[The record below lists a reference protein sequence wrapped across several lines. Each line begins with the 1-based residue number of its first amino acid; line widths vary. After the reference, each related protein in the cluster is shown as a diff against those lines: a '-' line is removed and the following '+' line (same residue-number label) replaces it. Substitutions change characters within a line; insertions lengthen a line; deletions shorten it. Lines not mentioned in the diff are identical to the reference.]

1 MQWGCMDFRLLT
13 FGDLRLVDGKGSIVP
28 FPEKGLLSICFLLT
42 SSSTQKARA
51 ELAEFLWGDIPL
63 DKALANLRQT
73 LSRVKNRQDELGI
86 ELLLID
92 QATVSVNVR
101 AFTNDLALLTAVS
114 QTNPH
119 TALEELLQL
128 GRWDFLART
137 EVIGGSGR
145 MWLRTQRDRIKTQM
159 LTTLRDAISAMSEG
173 ADATVIKEA
182 ALRLFEAH
190 PEDET
195 VYQILGETYA
205 GEPQLES
212 ARHIFE
218 SRRKYRWG
226 ELPVD
231 PDPQTL
237 SVARR
242 LFERQRSVA
251 PPLREQATP
260 QLEIVPPVP
269 RGPPKLVLLPPVNL
283 ASSHQTAVFLSS
295 ALLEDITVGLCV
307 LKTVTMVAHYT
318 AEKIALHLD
327 RDAMLER
334 YAINYVLDT
343 RLNFDGSIYWLFAQL
358 IYAGNDEVIWA
369 ERFSMEA
376 QNLPRQHRE
385 IAQRIVASVASYIE
399 RNEFSRD
406 YFERNPEA
414 YRQYLLG
421 QRHLKRLDLPDIRR
435 ARKAF
440 QTALKENP
448 YFSPALSGVARTYHL
463 EWLVTAQGDA
473 RLLKLA
479 EEEAG
484 KAIATG
490 QDIVGGY
497 HQFGVAKLYQGAFDE
512 SIEAFELAETIS
524 PHYADVIADYADT
537 LMHASK
543 PGEALEKVERAIKL
557 NPLSPDLY
565 FWTAAS
571 ANYSLQRYEDASAYI
586 ERMADPSQA
595 ARLAAASAAMA
606 GDTRKAKAL
615 VRKVKETYPD
625 FKIDT
630 WLSIVPLREQ
640 WQKDQYREG
649 LRRAGFD

>member
-1 MQWGCMDFRLLT
+1 MDFRLLT
-13 FGDLRLVDGKGSIVP
+13 FGDLRLVDGTGATVP
-28 FPEKGLLSICFLLT
+28 FPEKGLLSLCFLLT
-42 SSSTQKARA
+42 SPSPQKNRA

-63 DKALANLRQT
+63 DKGLANLRQT

-86 ELLLID
+86 GLLLIE
-92 QATVSVNVR
+92 QATVSANLQ
-101 AFTNDLALLTAVS
+101 AFTTDLALLDAVS

-137 EVIGGSGR
+137 EVIGGTAR
-145 MWLRTQRDRIKTQM
+145 MWLRTQRDRIKTKM
-159 LTTLRDAISAMSEG
+159 LTTLRDAIAAMG
-173 ADATVIKEA
+173 KDADATIVKEA

-242 LFERQRSVA
+242 LFERQRSIA
-251 PPLREQATP
+251 PQLREKAP
-260 QLEIVPPVP
+260 SQLEVIPPVP
-269 RGPPKLVLLPPVNL
+269 RGPPKLALLPPVNT
-283 ASSHQTAVFLSS
+283 SSNYQPAVFLSA

-318 AEKIALHLD
+318 AEKIALNLD
-327 RDAMLER
+327 RGAMLEK

-343 RLNFDGSIYWLFAQL
+343 RLSFDGSAYWLFAQL
-358 IYAGNDEVIWA
+358 VYAGNDEVIWA

-376 QNLPRQHRE
+376 QDLPRQHRE
-385 IAQRIVASVASYIE
+385 IGQRVVASVASYIE

-421 QRHLKRLDLPDIRR
+421 QRHLKHLDLPDIRR

-440 QTALKENP
+440 QAALKENP

-543 PGEALEKVERAIKL
+543 PSEALEKVERAIKL

-571 ANYSLQRYEDASAYI
+571 ANYSLQRYEDAGAYI
-586 ERMADPSQA
+586 SRMADPSQA
-595 ARLAAASAAMA
+595 ARLAAATAAMA
-606 GDTRKAKAL
+606 GDMRKAKAL

>member
-1 MQWGCMDFRLLT
+1 MDFRLLT
-13 FGDLRLVDGKGSIVP
+13 FGDLRLVDGTGSTVP

-42 SSSTQKARA
+42 SSSTRKPRA
-51 ELAEFLWGDIPL
+51 ELAEFLWGDIPM

-73 LSRVKNRQDELGI
+73 LSRVKSRQDELGL
-86 ELLLID
+86 ELLLIE
-92 QATVSVNVR
+92 QATVSVNVQ
-101 AFTNDLALLTAVS
+101 AFTNDLALLNAVS

-137 EVIGGSGR
+137 EVIGGLAR

-159 LTTLRDAISAMSEG
+159 LTTLRDAIAAMSKD
-173 ADATVIKEA
+173 ADATIVKEA

-242 LFERQRSVA
+242 LFERQRNVA
-251 PPLREQATP
+251 PQLRQEATP
-260 QLEIVPPVP
+260 RLEIVPPAP
-269 RGPPKLVLLPPVNL
+269 RGPPKLALLPPVNL
-283 ASSHQTAVFLSS
+283 AQNHQTAVFLSS

-318 AEKIALHLD
+318 AEKIALHFD
-327 RDAMLER
+327 RAAMLER
-334 YAINYVLDT
+334 YGINYVLDT
-343 RLNFDGSIYWLFAQL
+343 RLSFDGSAYWLFTQL

-376 QNLPRQHRE
+376 QDLPRQHRE
-385 IAQRIVASVASYIE
+385 IAQRVVASVASYIE

-421 QRHLKRLDLPDIRR
+421 QRHLKHLDLPDIRR

-512 SIEAFELAETIS
+512 SIGAFELAETIS

-537 LMHASK
+537 LQHASQ
-543 PGEALEKVERAIKL
+543 PREALEKVERAIKL

-565 FWTAAS
+565 LWTAAG
-571 ANYSLQRYEDASAYI
+571 ANYCLERYEDANAYI

-595 ARLAAASAAMA
+595 ARLAAASAAMS
-606 GDTRKAKAL
+606 GNMRKAKTL

-625 FKIDT
+625 FEINT
-630 WLSIVPLREQ
+630 WLSIVPFRQQ
-640 WQKDQYREG
+640 WQKDLYREG
-649 LRRAGFD
+649 LKRAGF

>member
-13 FGDLRLVDGKGSIVP
+13 FGDLRLVDGTGSTVP

-42 SSSTQKARA
+42 SLAQKKTRA

-86 ELLLID
+86 ALLVIE
-92 QATVSVNVR
+92 QATVSVNVQ
-101 AFTNDLALLTAVS
+101 AFTSDLALLNAGS
-114 QTNPH
+114 QTDPH

-137 EVIGGSGR
+137 EVIGGQAR
-145 MWLRTQRDRIKTQM
+145 MWLHVQRDRIKTQM
-159 LTTLRDAISAMSEG
+159 LTTLRDAIAAMSKD
-173 ADATVIKEA
+173 ADPTIVKEA

-195 VYQILGETYA
+195 IYQILGETYA

-226 ELPVD
+226 ELPAD

-251 PPLREQATP
+251 PQLREVPGP
-260 QLEIVPPVP
+260 QVEIVPPER
-269 RGPPKLVLLPPVNL
+269 RGPPKLALLPPVNT
-283 ASSHQTAVFLSS
+283 ASNHQAAIFLSS

-318 AEKIALHLD
+318 AEKIALHFD
-327 RDAMLER
+327 RAAMLEK
-334 YAINYVLDT
+334 YGINYMLDT
-343 RLNFDGSIYWLFAQL
+343 RLSFDGSAYWLFAQL

-376 QNLPRQHRE
+376 QALPHQHRE
-385 IAQRIVASVASYIE
+385 IAQRIVAFVASYVE

-406 YFERNPEA
+406 YFERNPVV
-414 YRQYLLG
+414 YHQYLLG
-421 QRHLKRLDLPDIRR
+421 QRYLKNLGLPDIRR

-440 QTALKENP
+440 QAALKENP
-448 YFSPALSGVARTYHL
+448 YFSPALSGMARTYHL
-463 EWLVTAQGDA
+463 EWFLTARGDA
-473 RLLKLA
+473 DLLKRI

-490 QDIVGGY
+490 QDLANGY
-497 HQFGVAKLYQGAFDE
+497 REFAAAKLFQGDFDE
-512 SIEAFELAETIS
+512 SLNSFELAETIS
-524 PHYADVIADYADT
+524 PHHADIITDYADA
-537 LMHASK
+537 LVHASQ
-543 PGEALEKVERAIKL
+543 PGRALEKMERAIKL
-557 NPLSPDLY
+557 NPMSPDFY
-565 FWTAAS
+565 YWTAAGASYFLEQYDQAASYIDRMGDS
-571 ANYSLQRYEDASAYI
+571 A
-586 ERMADPSQA
+586 PA
-595 ARLAAASAAMA
+595 ARLAAAVAGMA
-606 GDTRKAKAL
+606 GDTRKAKRL
-615 VRKVKETYPD
+615 VRKVKETYPEFEVD
-625 FKIDT
+625 K
-630 WLSIVPLREQ
+630 WLSVVPMREQ
-640 WQKDQYREG
+640 WQKEHYREG
-649 LRRAGFD
+649 LKRAGFS

>member
-1 MQWGCMDFRLLT
+1 MDFRLLT
-13 FGDLRLVDGKGSIVP
+13 FGDLRLVDGTGSTVP
-28 FPEKGLLSICFLLT
+28 FPEKGLLAACFLLT
-42 SSSTQKARA
+42 SSSTQKPRA

-73 LSRVKNRQDELGI
+73 LSRVKSRQDELRI
-86 ELLLID
+86 ELLRIE
-92 QATVSVNVR
+92 QATVGINVQ
-101 AFTNDLALLTAVS
+101 AFTNDLASLNAVS
-114 QTNPH
+114 QADPH
-119 TALEELLQL
+119 AALKELLQL

-137 EVIGGSGR
+137 EVIGGLAR

-159 LTTLRDAISAMSEG
+159 LTTLRDAIAAPGEG
-173 ADATVIKEA
+173 ADATIVKEA

-190 PEDET
+190 PEDEA
-195 VYQILGETYA
+195 VYQLLGETYA

-242 LFERQRSVA
+242 LFERQRSVT
-251 PPLREQATP
+251 PQRREEAAP
-260 QLEIVPPVP
+260 QLEIVPPTR
-269 RGPPKLVLLPPVNL
+269 RGPPKLVLLPPINL
-283 ASSHQTAVFLSS
+283 ARNHEPAIFLSS

-327 RDAMLER
+327 RAAMLEK

-343 RLNFDGSIYWLFAQL
+343 RLSFDGSTYWLFAQL

-369 ERFSMEA
+369 ERFSLEA
-376 QNLPRQHRE
+376 HDLPRQHRE
-385 IAQRIVASVASYIE
+385 IAQRIVASAASYIE
-399 RNEFSRD
+399 RSEFSRD
-406 YFERNPEA
+406 YFERNPDA

-421 QRHLKRLDLPDIRR
+421 QRHLKHLDLPDIRR

-440 QTALKENP
+440 QTALRENP

-463 EWLVTAQGDA
+463 EWLMTAQGDE
-473 RLLKLA
+473 RLLKLS

-484 KAIATG
+484 KAIAAG
-490 QDIVGGY
+490 QDITSGY
-497 HQFGVAKLYQGAFDE
+497 REFGVAKLFRGAFDE
-512 SIEAFELAETIS
+512 SIEAFKVAETIS
-524 PHYADVIADYADT
+524 PHYADLIADYADT
-537 LMHASK
+537 LIHASK
-543 PGEALEKVERAIKL
+543 PREGLEKIEQAIKL
-557 NPLSPDLY
+557 NPISPDIY
-565 FWTAAS
+565 FWTAAG
-571 ANYSLQRYEDASAYI
+571 ASYHLGQYKEAMGFI
-586 ERMADPSQA
+586 DRMAAPAPA
-595 ARLAAASAAMA
+595 ARLAAATAAMA
-606 GDTRKAKAL
+606 GDMRKAKAL

-625 FKIDT
+625 FEVDT
-630 WLSIVPLREQ
+630 WLSIVPIREQ
-640 WQKDQYREG
+640 WQKDHYREG
-649 LRRAGFD
+649 LRRAGF

>member
-1 MQWGCMDFRLLT
+1 MDFRLLT
-13 FGDLRLVDGKGSIVP
+13 FGDLRLVDGAGSTVP

-42 SSSTQKARA
+42 SSSTQKPRA
-51 ELAEFLWGDIPL
+51 ELAEFLWGDIPM

-86 ELLLID
+86 ELLRIE
-92 QATVSVNVR
+92 QATVSVNVQ
-101 AFTNDLALLTAVS
+101 AFTNDLSLLNAVS
-114 QTNPH
+114 QTDPH

-137 EVIGGSGR
+137 EVVGGLAR

-159 LTTLRDAISAMSEG
+159 LTTLHDTIAAMSED
-173 ADATVIKEA
+173 ADATIVKEA

-190 PEDET
+190 PEDES
-195 VYQILGETYA
+195 VYQLLGETYA

-242 LFERQRSVA
+242 LFERQRNVA
-251 PPLREQATP
+251 PQPRETAAPQ
-260 QLEIVPPVP
+260 QLEIIPPVP
-269 RGPPKLVLLPPVNL
+269 SGPPKLALLPPVNT
-283 ASSHQTAVFLSS
+283 AQNHQPAVFLSS

-318 AEKIALHLD
+318 AEKIALHFD
-327 RDAMLER
+327 RPAMLEK

-343 RLNFDGSIYWLFAQL
+343 RLSFDGSTYWLFAQL

-376 QNLPRQHRE
+376 QDLPRQHRE
-385 IAQRIVASVASYIE
+385 IAQRVVAFVASYIE

-406 YFERNPEA
+406 YFERNPGV
-414 YRQYLLG
+414 YHQYLLG
-421 QRHLKRLDLPDIRR
+421 QRYLKNLGLPDIRR

-440 QTALKENP
+440 QAALKENP
-448 YFSPALSGVARTYHL
+448 YFSPALSGMARTYHL
-463 EWLVTAQGDA
+463 EWFLTARGDA
-473 RLLKLA
+473 HLLKRI

-490 QDIVGGY
+490 QDLANGY
-497 HQFGVAKLYQGAFDE
+497 REFAAAKLFQGDFDE
-512 SIEAFELAETIS
+512 SLNSFELAETIS
-524 PHYADVIADYADT
+524 PHHADIITDYADA
-537 LMHASK
+537 LVHASQPAK
-543 PGEALEKVERAIKL
+543 ALEKMERAIKL
-557 NPLSPDLY
+557 NPMSPDFY
-565 FWTAAS
+565 YWTAAG
-571 ANYSLQRYEDASAYI
+571 ASYFLEQYDQAMSYI
-586 ERMADPSQA
+586 GRMADPAPA
-595 ARLAAASAAMA
+595 ARLAAAAAGMA
-606 GDTRKAKAL
+606 GDIRKAKRL

-625 FKIDT
+625 FEVDK
-630 WLSIVPLREQ
+630 WLSVVPMREQ
-640 WQKDQYREG
+640 WQKEHYREG
-649 LRRAGFD
+649 LKRAGFN

>member
-1 MQWGCMDFRLLT
+1 MDFRLLT
-13 FGDLRLVDGKGSIVP
+13 FGDLRLVDGTGATVP
-28 FPEKGLLSICFLLT
+28 FPEKGLLSLCFLLT
-42 SSSTQKARA
+42 SPSPQKTRA

-63 DKALANLRQT
+63 DKGLANLRQT

-86 ELLLID
+86 GLLLIE
-92 QATVSVNVR
+92 QATVSANLQ
-101 AFTNDLALLTAVS
+101 AFTTDLALLDAVS

-137 EVIGGSGR
+137 EVIGGTAR
-145 MWLRTQRDRIKTQM
+145 MWLRTQRDRIKTKM
-159 LTTLRDAISAMSEG
+159 LTTLRDAIAAMG
-173 ADATVIKEA
+173 KDADATIVKEA

-242 LFERQRSVA
+242 MFERQRSVV
-251 PPLREQATP
+251 PQLREVP
-260 QLEIVPPVP
+260 GPRLEIVPPVP
-269 RGPPKLVLLPPVNL
+269 RGPPKLALLPPVNT
-283 ASSHQTAVFLSS
+283 ASNHQPAVFLSA

-318 AEKIALHLD
+318 AEKIALNLD
-327 RDAMLER
+327 RSAMLEK
-334 YAINYVLDT
+334 YGINYVLDT
-343 RLNFDGSIYWLFAQL
+343 RLSFDGSVYWLFAQL
-358 IYAGNDEVIWA
+358 VYAGNDEVLWA

-376 QNLPRQHRE
+376 QDLPRQHRE
-385 IAQRIVASVASYIE
+385 IGQRVVASVASFVE

-406 YFERNPEA
+406 YFERSPEA

-421 QRHLKRLDLPDIRR
+421 QRHLKHLNLPDIRR

-448 YFSPALSGVARTYHL
+448 YFSPALSGAARTYHL
-463 EWLVTAQGDA
+463 EWLVTARGDLQ
-473 RLLKLA
+473 LLKQV
-479 EEEAG
+479 ETQAG
-484 KAIATG
+484 KAIAAG
-490 QDIVGGY
+490 QDLAAGY
-497 HQFGVAKLYQGAFDE
+497 REFGAAKLYQSDFDE
-512 SIEAFELAETIS
+512 SLKAFEIAENIS
-524 PHYADVIADYADT
+524 PHHADVIADYANT
-537 LMHASK
+537 LIHASQPYEGLAK
-543 PGEALEKVERAIKL
+543 IEHAIKL
-557 NPLSPDLY
+557 NPLSPDIY
-565 FWTAAS
+565 YWTAAGAS
-571 ANYSLQRYEDASAYI
+571 YHIEQYEDAANYI
-586 ERMADPSQA
+586 GRMADPAPA
-595 ARLAAASAAMA
+595 ARLAAAVAAMA
-606 GDTRKAKAL
+606 GDMRKAKAL

-625 FKIDT
+625 FEVDT
-630 WLSIVPLREQ
+630 WLSIVPIREQ
-640 WQKDQYREG
+640 WQKDHYRTG
-649 LRRAGFD
+649 LRRAGF

>member
-1 MQWGCMDFRLLT
+1 MDFRLLT
-13 FGDLRLVDGKGSIVP
+13 FGDLRLVDGTGTTVP
-28 FPEKGLLSICFLLT
+28 FPEKGLLSVCFLLT
-42 SSSTQKARA
+42 SSSTQKPRA
-51 ELAEFLWGDIPL
+51 ELAEFLWGDIPM

-73 LSRVKNRQDELGI
+73 LSRVKSRQDELGI
-86 ELLLID
+86 ELLRIE
-92 QATVSVNVR
+92 QAAVGVNVQ
-101 AFTNDLALLTAVS
+101 AFTNDLAFLNAVS
-114 QTNPH
+114 QTDPH
-119 TALEELLQL
+119 AALKELLQL

-137 EVIGGSGR
+137 EVIGGLAR
-145 MWLRTQRDRIKTQM
+145 MWLRAQRDRIKAQM
-159 LTTLRDAISAMSEG
+159 LATLRDAIAAMSED
-173 ADATVIKEA
+173 ADATIVKEA

-190 PEDET
+190 PEDEAI
-195 VYQILGETYA
+195 YQLLGETYA

-242 LFERQRSVA
+242 LFERQRSVPAQPREEAAQQVEIA
-251 PPLREQATP
+251 PPVL
-260 QLEIVPPVP
+260 

-283 ASSHQTAVFLSS
+283 TRNHEPAIFLAA

-327 RDAMLER
+327 RAAMLEK

-343 RLNFDGSIYWLFAQL
+343 RLSFDGSAYWLFAQL

-369 ERFSMEA
+369 ERFGMEA
-376 QNLPRQHRE
+376 RDLPRQHRE
-385 IAQRIVASVASYIE
+385 IAQRIVASAAGHIE

-421 QRHLKRLDLPDIRR
+421 QRHLKHLDLPDIRR

-448 YFSPALSGVARTYHL
+448 YFSPALSGMARTYHL
-463 EWLVTAQGDA
+463 EWLVTAQGDTK
-473 RLLKLA
+473 LLKLA

-512 SIEAFELAETIS
+512 SIETFELAETIS

-537 LMHASK
+537 LIHASK
-543 PGEALEKVERAIKL
+543 PAEALEKVERAIKL

-565 FWTAAS
+565 FWTAAG
-571 ANYSLQRYEDASAYI
+571 ANYCLERYDDANAYI
-586 ERMADPSQA
+586 ERMADPTQA

-606 GDTRKAKAL
+606 GDTRKAKTLA
-615 VRKVKETYPD
+615 RRVKETYPD
-625 FKIDT
+625 FEIDT
-630 WLSIVPLREQ
+630 WLSIVPFREQ
-640 WQKDQYREG
+640 WQKDLYREG
-649 LRRAGFD
+649 LKRAGF

>member
-1 MQWGCMDFRLLT
+1 MDGT
-13 FGDLRLVDGKGSIVP
+13 GATVP
-28 FPEKGLLSICFLLT
+28 FPEKGLLSLCFLLT
-42 SSSTQKARA
+42 SPSPQKNRA

-63 DKALANLRQT
+63 DKGLANLRQT

-86 ELLLID
+86 GLLLIE
-92 QATVSVNVR
+92 QATVSANLQ
-101 AFTNDLALLTAVS
+101 AFTTDLALLDAVS

-137 EVIGGSGR
+137 EVIGGTAR
-145 MWLRTQRDRIKTQM
+145 MWLRTQRDRIKTKM
-159 LTTLRDAISAMSEG
+159 LTTLRDAIAAMG
-173 ADATVIKEA
+173 KDADATIVKEA

-242 LFERQRSVA
+242 LFERQRSIA
-251 PPLREQATP
+251 PQLREKAP
-260 QLEIVPPVP
+260 SQLEVIPPVP
-269 RGPPKLVLLPPVNL
+269 RGPPKLALLPPVNT
-283 ASSHQTAVFLSS
+283 SSNYQPAVFLSA

-318 AEKIALHLD
+318 AEKIALNLD
-327 RDAMLER
+327 RGAMLEK

-343 RLNFDGSIYWLFAQL
+343 RLSFDGSAYWLFAQL
-358 IYAGNDEVIWA
+358 VYAGNDEVIWA

-376 QNLPRQHRE
+376 QDLPRQHRE
-385 IAQRIVASVASYIE
+385 IGQRVVASVASYIE

-421 QRHLKRLDLPDIRR
+421 QRHLKHLDLPDIRR

-440 QTALKENP
+440 QAALKENP

-543 PGEALEKVERAIKL
+543 PSEALEKVERAIKL

-571 ANYSLQRYEDASAYI
+571 ANYSLQRYEDAGAYI
-586 ERMADPSQA
+586 SRMADPSQA
-595 ARLAAASAAMA
+595 ARLAAATAAMA
-606 GDTRKAKAL
+606 GDMRKAKAL